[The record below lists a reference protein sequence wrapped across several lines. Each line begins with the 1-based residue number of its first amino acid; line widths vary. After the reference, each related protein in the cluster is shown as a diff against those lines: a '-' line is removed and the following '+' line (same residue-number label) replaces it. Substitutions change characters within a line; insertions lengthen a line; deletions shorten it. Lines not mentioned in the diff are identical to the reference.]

1 MATMESSHLL
11 ILTLWGAIR
20 TASHGAGKRNWGTD
34 SNSQEAPRPPQPP
47 ASLPWL
53 PVNSFLLP
61 PHPPT
66 SFWFCSWS
74 IQCLILTQTLPQSS
88 PTLTYQFKALTLS
101 IPQVA
106 CGLSASSPA
115 LHKPAPLSFSRSF
128 YHCSL
133 WDELGASHP
142 RAPTALGLSGNPSF
156 TVPIQSPQG
165 PGGMRPPLH
174 APHTLRPPSG
184 QEVFTNICWMNKYV
198 WAPLVHVII

>member
-34 SNSQEAPRPPQPP
+34 SNSQEVPRPPQPP

-101 IPQVA
+101 IPQVVH
-106 CGLSASSPA
+106 GLSASSPA

-128 YHCSL
+128 YHCSEMSWGL
-133 WDELGASHP
+133 LAHVLPQPWGSLAIPHSRCPSRVHSVQVACGPLCMHP
-142 RAPTALGLSGNPSF
+142 TPSD
-156 TVPIQSPQG
+156 
-165 PGGMRPPLH
+165 H
-174 APHTLRPPSG
+174 
-184 QEVFTNICWMNKYV
+184 
-198 WAPLVHVII
+198 LVARRCLQTFAEWINMYEHL